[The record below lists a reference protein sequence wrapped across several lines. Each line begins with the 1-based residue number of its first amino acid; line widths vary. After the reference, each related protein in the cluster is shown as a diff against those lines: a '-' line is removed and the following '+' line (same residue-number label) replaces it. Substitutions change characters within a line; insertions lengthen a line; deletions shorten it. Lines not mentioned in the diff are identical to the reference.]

1 MRPEAGL
8 SGLSA
13 PPVFELRL
21 GEQKRR
27 VFYAEIYPCG
37 VLDFSQSGKP
47 CPGGITVEQG
57 GKERDLITW
66 GSLQANAR
74 RCQRV
79 IGAAEARK
87 IRQRYVRPAEG
98 AVDVQ
103 CGKIANEEF
112 GIRPQLTDADRCHA
126 PKSTCSAQAS

>member
-1 MRPEAGL
+1 MEWRTDHALKFDRCAQAKTAASGMRPEAGL

-57 GKERDLITW
+57 GKERDLITR
-66 GSLQANAR
+66 GHFR
-74 RCQRV
+74 RTPGV
-79 IGAAEARK
+79 
-87 IRQRYVRPAEG
+87 
-98 AVDVQ
+98 
-103 CGKIANEEF
+103 
-112 GIRPQLTDADRCHA
+112 
-126 PKSTCSAQAS
+126 ASG